1 MNKLVIRTC
10 EEGSSIAG
18 GTNLVGGADRGLN
31 GVDGL
36 EEGLTSDLTTLGL
49 LLPTL
54 VPGAVRGGLKH
65 VVTVETGDRNERNV
79 LGVVSDLLD
88 EVGSLLDNFVVTIY
102 GRLAR

>member
-1 MNKLVIRTC
+1 MLKR
-10 EEGSSIAG
+10 G
-18 GTNLVGGADRGLN
+18 GTDLVGGTGRGLN

-36 EEGLTSDLTTLGL
+36 EEGLTSDLTGLGL

-54 VPGAVRGGLKH
+54 VPGAVGGGLKH
-65 VVTVETGDRNERNV
+65 VVAVETGDRNERNA

-102 GRLAR
+102 DGLVR